1 MNQVMQWMT
10 HDTTRYGYLL
20 EHKEEW
26 RYSLIRFAFMLFMG
40 LIGVLLA
47 VIKRSS
53 LPVCIVLPMAAISC
67 PGCGSGFDTISA
79 ADRSVMPSFFGLTRY
94 MH

>member
-26 RYSLIRFAFMLFMG
+26 HYSLIRFAFMLFMG

-47 VIKRSS
+47 VI
-53 LPVCIVLPMAAISC
+53 
-67 PGCGSGFDTISA
+67 
-79 ADRSVMPSFFGLTRY
+79 
-94 MH
+94 

>member
-26 RYSLIRFAFMLFMG
+26 HYSLIRFAFMLFMG
-40 LIGVLLA
+40 LIGVLFSGYEYA
-47 VIKRSS
+47 R
-53 LPVCIVLPMAAISC
+53 LPDIEAYPVQTQAPYNQCDVWIAIQKEEEKKH
-67 PGCGSGFDTISA
+67 GI
-79 ADRSVMPSFFGLTRY
+79 
-94 MH
+94 

>member
-26 RYSLIRFAFMLFMG
+26 HYSLIRFAFMLFMG
-40 LIGVLLA
+40 PVSYTHLTLPTILL
-47 VIKRSS
+47 V
-53 LPVCIVLPMAAISC
+53 
-67 PGCGSGFDTISA
+67 
-79 ADRSVMPSFFGLTRY
+79 
-94 MH
+94 

>member
-1 MNQVMQWMT
+1 MQWMT

-26 RYSLIRFAFMLFMG
+26 HYSLIRFAFMLFMG

-53 LPVCIVLPMAAISC
+53 PPVCIVCAVGFTYGGYKPVSYTHLTLP
-67 PGCGSGFDTISA
+67 TIA
-79 ADRSVMPSFFGLTRY
+79 
-94 MH
+94 